1 MPCSIDVSGK
11 SALVWG
17 KSGVMGV
24 NGGKVDLEGNG
35 EEWRR
40 ERCSRNVLYERR
52 INKSFFK
59 KDC

>member
-35 EEWRR
+35 GGVEERK
-40 ERCSRNVLYERR
+40 VQ
-52 INKSFFK
+52 
-59 KDC
+59 

>member
-1 MPCSIDVSGK
+1 MPCSVDVSGK

-35 EEWRR
+35 EEWR
-40 ERCSRNVLYERR
+40 ERKVQ
-52 INKSFFK
+52 
-59 KDC
+59 